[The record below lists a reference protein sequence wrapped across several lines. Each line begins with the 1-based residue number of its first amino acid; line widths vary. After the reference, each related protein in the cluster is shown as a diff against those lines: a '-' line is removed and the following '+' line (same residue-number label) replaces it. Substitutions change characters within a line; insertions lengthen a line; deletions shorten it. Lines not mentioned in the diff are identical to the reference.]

1 MDSPKVVDDQGNVV
15 PDTTCVTATQVLDLN
30 EDECDAFLALQC
42 PESCNVCNPPTVSPT
57 TSQPTRRPSL
67 TPSNLPSVSPTIL
80 CEDVDIVV
88 DGLGVPIEGTDCY
101 AAGAVLVLNGLE
113 CTELIALQ
121 CPLSCGL
128 CSLSPTAAPSSSLPS
143 VTPTTPSPSDNP
155 ASEPTKMPTLSP
167 TRPKPST
174 SPFITYECGD
184 DIGQCNDEYL
194 RSEADLVQATT

>member
-128 CSLSPTAAPSSSLPS
+128 CSTAPTEMPTYSMPSQAPVTLSPTAGPNFEPTVRPTFLPS
-143 VTPTTPSPSDNP
+143 VPPT
-155 ASEPTKMPTLSP
+155 
-167 TRPKPST
+167 
-174 SPFITYECGD
+174 EC
-184 DIGQCNDEYL
+184 E
-194 RSEADLVQATT
+194 